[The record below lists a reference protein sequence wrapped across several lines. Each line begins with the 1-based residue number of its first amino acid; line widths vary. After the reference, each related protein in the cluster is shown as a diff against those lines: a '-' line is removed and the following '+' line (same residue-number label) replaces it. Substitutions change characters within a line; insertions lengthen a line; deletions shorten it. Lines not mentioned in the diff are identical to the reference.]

1 MTSNTQFHC
10 YIRSDRD
17 PTCSVN
23 GCHSRCFFSH
33 KAPEII
39 PTSYNVSSL
48 YYYTLCNVTGG
59 LTEARRVVAMAA
71 ARDILVIPHGS
82 SVYSYHLQYAFTNC
96 PLAEFINLSP
106 DASTI
111 VPYFGG
117 LFPDEPLPKDGFID
131 LDPAKPGFGVTLNQE
146 GLVRPHKRS
155 REKVQA
161 QFNANANREKP
172 TKPHMPFWVDPDE
185 LLAQRKENIAILSVD

>member
-1 MTSNTQFHC
+1 
-10 YIRSDRD
+10 
-17 PTCSVN
+17 
-23 GCHSRCFFSH
+23 
-33 KAPEII
+33 
-39 PTSYNVSSL
+39 
-48 YYYTLCNVTGG
+48 
-59 LTEARRVVAMAA
+59 MAA

-131 LDPAKPGFGVTLNQE
+131 LDPAKPGFGVTLNRE

-155 REKVQA
+155 QEKVQA
-161 QFNANANREKP
+161 QFNANANRELP
-172 TKPHMPFWVDPDE
+172 RTPHMPF
-185 LLAQRKENIAILSVD
+185 